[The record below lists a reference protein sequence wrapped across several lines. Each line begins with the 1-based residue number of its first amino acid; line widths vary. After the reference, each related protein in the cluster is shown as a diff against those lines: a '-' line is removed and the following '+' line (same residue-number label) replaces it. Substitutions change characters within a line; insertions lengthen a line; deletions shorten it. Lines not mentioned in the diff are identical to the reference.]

1 MKISL
6 VNIFR
11 LLNFIIKIKVS
22 RMAIKS
28 KIDEERFVPYNI
40 NAIYSELNHIKKTLS
55 SLSITFPPP
64 PFANS
69 DENNDVL
76 IATSIES
83 DSFISKLFKVGVD
96 DTSIINKIRGIKGY
110 VVLFKEPIYVTSISF
125 IRLPDLKR
133 SNINNEILLI
143 TNEDKD
149 WESIE
154 FTSRDT
160 IDLKGQIS
168 PICNVHRVARGIV
181 IPEIYELDNLQ
192 YIPSNKVLSTNALT
206 EIASSYKTIDSHTLS
221 TLKRVTDFE
230 ESLKLKISEKSSQF
244 DLLENKISTLEDE
257 VDRLEEGY
265 KVKEVIFNKLDK
277 ELSDNKSQLNL
288 LETQKVSKTA
298 NIKNKNIELENLDIQ
313 KKTAVIELTKV
324 ENRLDTENKKLD
336 HLNNDIRDAEK
347 EKDLYSFDMK
357 GFTKEARTQ
366 LNIYSVLSALLIGI
380 LGYIFYEI
388 YDNAKGFLDLI
399 PTIAGKSV
407 SLLDI
412 LLSRLPMITASTL
425 IIGAFSA
432 LLYFLVNH
440 IIALNKEKMLMLKA
454 HILTEQLSGSLEEHC
469 EKAKLDPILL
479 KKDIKIEMIMRL
491 FDKERNINTD
501 PKLDKNVIEI
511 LTKVVEEAK
520 KSVK

>member
-1 MKISL
+1 
-6 VNIFR
+6 
-11 LLNFIIKIKVS
+11 
-22 RMAIKS
+22 MAIKS

-64 PFANS
+64 PFTNS

-230 ESLKLKISEKSSQF
+230 ESLNLKISEKSSQF
-244 DLLENKISTLEDE
+244 ALLENKINTLEDE

-265 KVKEVIFNKLDK
+265 KVKEVILNKLDK
-277 ELSDNKSQLNL
+277 ELSDNKYQLNV
-288 LETQKVSKTA
+288 LETQKVSKTVD
-298 NIKNKNIELENLDIQ
+298 IKNKNNELEDLDI
-313 KKTAVIELTKV
+313 KSKVAVTELTKI
-324 ENRLDTENKKLD
+324 ENRLDTENKKLE

-366 LNIYSVLSALLIGI
+366 LNIYAVLSAILIGI

-407 SLLDI
+407 SMLDI

-469 EKAKLDPILL
+469 EQAKLNPILL

-491 FDKERNINTD
+491 FDKERNIDTE

-511 LTKVVEEAK
+511 LTKAVEEAK